1 MVPLKFLYLNGLKFD
16 FNLLFVY
23 KIILGMKLQLVY
35 FYKVF
40 FIFLIL
46 LFSTNFSIADNDDE
60 LSFGIAIGKG
70 IMENVSGLHGP
81 VTGNAGTTVK
91 GLVLDDDSLNT
102 NISINVDYNKNL
114 KDNFYLNSGIS
125 LVKHNTTDTTITFD
139 GGHNSAFPDIYFY
152 GLVFDLGPS
161 YRFNEILNLTPY
173 TGLNASYFLG
183 KQSDTEFEG
192 TYGEGG
198 PHTYVRC
205 LGVTPNL
212 GFFVNSGFFKGYGFS
227 IENLI
232 LECENDQIR
241 SMQNGYDADFNI
253 IQYRFDYR
261 TPF

>member
-1 MVPLKFLYLNGLKFD
+1 
-16 FNLLFVY
+16 
-23 KIILGMKLQLVY
+23 MKLQLAY
-35 FYKVF
+35 LYKVF
-40 FIFLIL
+40 FIFLYL
-46 LFSTNFSIADNDDE
+46 LFYTNFSIADNNDE

-70 IMENVSGLHGP
+70 TMENVSGLHGP
-81 VTGNAGTTVK
+81 VTGNAGTNVK

-114 KDNFYLNSGIS
+114 KDNFYLNSGFS

-139 GGHNSAFPDIYFY
+139 GGFNSAFPDIYFY
-152 GLVFDLGPS
+152 GLIFDLGPS

-192 TYGEGG
+192 TYGQGG

-261 TPF
+261 IPF